1 MKTTITII
9 VFLLY
14 FVGTAQ
20 QAVKRIGFSQCT
32 QDEWRASMDNEM
44 RLEAQL
50 HPTIQIDIRNAFG
63 SIDRQIDDINQYVN
77 EQVDLIIVSP
87 FKSKPVTPAIE
98 NAIDAGIPVLVVDR
112 MSNSDKFTAY
122 IGGDNYEVG
131 KIAARYVA
139 ADANKKTATIIE
151 IKGDDA
157 SSPAND
163 RNKGFRDELK
173 NYRNI
178 SIIGEVQGNWG
189 RYLLKDALHKLLDS
203 LTTPPDYIFAHNDVM
218 AHSAWEVAKTYG
230 IEKQIKFIGVDGLNS
245 SGGGIDMV
253 KEGTLK
259 ATILYPTGG
268 NEAID
273 LALKILNGTPVPK
286 YNTLQ
291 TTVIDAVNA
300 DILKNQFDKIAQ
312 HQEDISQQIKIIEEK
327 TQITLS
333 QSETLRLLIILLIAT
348 ALLTAYS
355 IYSVFSSRRKNK
367 LLEKNNAEIKKQRNQ
382 IEQIAENLKDSNAAR
397 DNFFTG
403 LSHEFKTPITLILSS
418 VESLAEQMKNTKS
431 KLFHEVDLV
440 YNNANRLLRLINQLL
455 DFRKMEDR
463 KFVLRASNTNLSDFS
478 KKILKDFDRE
488 AKRLGVIIHF
498 ESVDDSLEAYIDRNL
513 MDKVYFNLLSNA
525 LKFTP
530 KGGKIS
536 IAINRTN
543 DNKRIQI
550 IFSDTGIGIPKKDL
564 NGVFKPFFKGSNNNR
579 KSSGVGLLLS
589 KQFVELHRGKIKV
602 ESSENGTT
610 FTIQLFSGSS
620 HLDDDEVIVEG
631 DIVEETIID
640 FSKEIEEVEIF
651 SEASSSKQKEKLLII
666 EDNSELITFLSNKLS
681 TTYQTVVSDG
691 TDAID
696 KAFELIPD
704 IILCDVNLPDKDGF
718 ELCSIFKNDL
728 RTSHIPVVLLTA
740 LGTKNA
746 YLKGLES
753 GADLYLTKPFSFS
766 ILTQSLTTLLYNRE
780 ILRTYFTKNIYKLD
794 SSISY
799 ENSEIEFIS
808 KITGLIKDKI
818 DDSTFGV
825 EQLADTLEISRV
837 QLYRKIKAVMGI
849 SISDYIQSIKLDH
862 AKKLLETT
870 DLSISDVAYSAGF
883 SSPNYFSTSF
893 KGKFGK
899 TPKSF
904 RLSFSN

>member
-1 MKTTITII
+1 MKNTITII
-9 VFLLY
+9 ILLLC
-14 FVGTAQ
+14 FVGKAQ
-20 QAVKRIGFSQCT
+20 QDVKRIGFSQCT
-32 QDEWRASMDNEM
+32 QDEWRSSMDNEM

-50 HPTIQIDIRNAFG
+50 HPNIKLDIRNAFG

-131 KIAARYVA
+131 KIAAKYIA
-139 ADANKKTATIIE
+139 ADTNKKTATIIE

-173 NYRNI
+173 KYRNI

-245 SGGGIDMV
+245 SGGGIEMV

-602 ESSENGTT
+602 ESSEDGTT

-631 DIVEETIID
+631 EIVEETIID